1 MSLLAVPLVPAA
13 KVLEYFWA
21 RFSPWG
27 VLAKSLMFFAMG
39 ALGDDGVVEVVGA
52 VVVVVV
58 AGGFFLVFFAVPG
71 WPRTRVTGEKAR
83 KKRRRRRP
91 APSGNVVDCFMI
103 ADFSFCE
110 SIADIG
116 GFV

>member
-1 MSLLAVPLVPAA
+1 
-13 KVLEYFWA
+13 
-21 RFSPWG
+21 
-27 VLAKSLMFFAMG
+27 LAKSLIFFATG
-39 ALGDDGVVEVVGA
+39 ALGDDVVVEVVGV